1 MFSFFNST
9 DFRKTVAS
17 HHLNSVLY
25 MLRILKFTDNKILH
39 YFFLRSDS
47 KKNSF
52 KTNFSIMKSVDN
64 QNCKFDLKIEIKM
77 FLNDAFFFSNMFC
90 YPYTHKKN
98 PHVTMGII

>member
-1 MFSFFNST
+1 
-9 DFRKTVAS
+9 
-17 HHLNSVLY
+17 
-25 MLRILKFTDNKILH
+25 
-39 YFFLRSDS
+39 
-47 KKNSF
+47 
-52 KTNFSIMKSVDN
+52 MKSVDN